1 MYAVFVLAFPVNA
14 LDEVVDNYSDSSKVN
29 VTYQVIRNSTLEVME
44 LNHTDSQDFTTY
56 TEVDIPGNHIVI
68 TPPKVAWNSQP
79 RAGDT
84 RAYKDYGAGYY
95 GDFTVEF
102 EMEYTDVEAGDASE
116 SMINTPFAV
125 SNSNGDW
132 DAIWA
137 SQTLLVYAS
146 QEGSNDD
153 RVQFIIYTRS
163 GGATIGSNAGIAR
176 NLAKYYMR
184 VSRTGGTFKAE
195 FYSDVGRTALVFQLS
210 CNAHLNAL
218 RYIQI
223 AVSRNHPADGT
234 DHSTGY
240 IQNLDGFGYFSDG
253 YFTTTNFMTGLNES
267 ITVVLLNS
275 TIPEG
280 SINLEISET
289 GLVWT
294 DLGLVTSGYYSEDL
308 RSLGFNDARFRFNFT
323 RGASL
328 DVTPRLIQVRLIHE
342 GVGAGPGPPVNVTG
356 AWTEYNF
363 TWIHVFTGTNA
374 SIGGNWVNQ
383 TYWLDGYQFN
393 VTEVVG
399 APGYNI
405 QFEVS
410 GLPDNLICL
419 QIVGFMAYDGSMG
432 HTFEVQ
438 AWNYTSSAWITVS
451 DIPDTSKRW
460 INGSI
465 DCTSGD
471 FIQNGLF
478 QGRYYHPSP
487 GNVNHNF
494 CLDYG
499 KLRAFAP
506 FSAPSVE
513 DRFIIGLVIGIALLI
528 IAYVY
533 YEHGR

>member
-1 MYAVFVLAFPVNA
+1 MCAVFVFAFPVNA
-14 LDEVVDNYSDSSKVN
+14 IDEVVDNYADASKVN
-29 VTYQVIRNSTLEVME
+29 VTYQVINNSTLEVME
-44 LNHTDSQDFTTY
+44 LNFTASQNFNAW
-56 TEVDIPGNHIVI
+56 TEVDIGGDHIMI
-68 TPPKVAWNSQP
+68 TAPKVAWNNQP

-84 RAYKDYGAGYY
+84 RAYQDYGVGFY
-95 GDFTVEF
+95 GDFSTEF
-102 EMEYTDVEAGDASE
+102 EMEYSNVEAGDASD

-137 SQTLLVYAS
+137 SQTLLIYAS
-146 QEGSNDD
+146 QDGVNDN
-153 RVQFIIYTRS
+153 RIQFILYTRS
-163 GGATIGSNAGIAR
+163 GGATIGSSAGIVR

-184 VSRTGGTFKAE
+184 VSRTGGTFKAQ
-195 FYSDVGRTALVFQLS
+195 FYSDAGRTALVFQLS
-210 CNAHLNAL
+210 CNAPLNTL
-218 RYIQI
+218 RYFQI

-240 IQNLDGFGYFSDG
+240 IQNLDGGEYVLSG
-253 YFTTTNFMTGLNES
+253 YFTTTNFMTGLNEN

-289 GLVWT
+289 GIVWT
-294 DLGLVTSGYYSEDL
+294 DLGLITGGYDCADL
-308 RSLGFNDARFRFNFT
+308 RSLGFTDAVFRCNFT

-328 DVTPRLIQVRLIHE
+328 DVTPRLNQIRLIHE
-342 GVGAGPGPPVNVTG
+342 GAGVGPSVNVTG

-363 TWIHVFTGTNA
+363 TWIQTLIGVNT
-374 SIGGNWVNQ
+374 SVGGNWLNQ
-383 TYWLDGYQFN
+383 TYWLDDYQFN
-393 VTEVVG
+393 VTEVIG
-399 APGYNI
+399 APGYDI
-405 QFEVS
+405 RFDVS

-419 QIVGFMAYDGSMG
+419 QLVGFMAYDGSAG

-438 AWNYTSSAWITVS
+438 AYNYSSASWVTVS

-487 GNVNHNF
+487 GNINHHF

-506 FSAPSVE
+506 SITPTPSD
-513 DRFIIGLVIGIALLI
+513 DRFIIGLFIGIALLI
-528 IAYVY
+528 IAYLY